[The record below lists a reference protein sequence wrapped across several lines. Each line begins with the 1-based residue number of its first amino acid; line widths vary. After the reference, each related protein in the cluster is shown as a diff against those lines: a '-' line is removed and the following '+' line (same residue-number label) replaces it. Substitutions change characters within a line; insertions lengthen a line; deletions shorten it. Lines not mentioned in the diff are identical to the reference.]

1 MFATAALVFY
11 YDVYDSCTWLDAGR
25 LTVNLS
31 TDEDSSQ
38 SQWLAAGIPIR
49 EVENAFEHV
58 LEQKGYG
65 HV

>member
-1 MFATAALVFY
+1 MMFESVC
-11 YDVYDSCTWLDAGR
+11 DSCTWLDVGR

-49 EVENAFEHV
+49 EVENAFEHA
-58 LEQKGYG
+58 LEQKGCG